1 MTTQVDGSIRIV
13 DDAPLIM
20 HLSDEIL
27 GEHLPR
33 IAKAYRSSIR
43 DDLRMLLRRYNFV
56 DFAQKVVGVGS
67 VGTRCYIVLMQGS
80 GPNDPLFLQIKQASA
95 SVLEPYA
102 GKSRYTN
109 HGQRVVRGQQYIQA
123 ASDIFLG
130 WGREKWLDIYV
141 RQLRDMKGSAD
152 VASMDPKR
160 MALYGPLC
168 GWLLRARTPG
178 PVTRPRSPDTSGP
191 AIDSTPRWWSSPMR
205 TPTRPSATTRRLP
218 RQSRSVGYGPRQIAE
233 PRALLVLSRAV
244 VRPGE
249 NRTLIRRR
257 GDGA

>member
-1 MTTQVDGSIRIV
+1 
-13 DDAPLIM
+13 
-20 HLSDEIL
+20 
-27 GEHLPR
+27 
-33 IAKAYRSSIR
+33 
-43 DDLRMLLRRYNFV
+43 MLLRRYNFV

-152 VASMDPKR
+152 VATH
-160 MALYGPLC
+160 GPEAHGVVWRRC
-168 GWLLRARTPG
+168 AAGRLRARTPD
-178 PVTRPRSPDTSGP
+178 PVTRPRLPDTSGQ
-191 AIDSTPRWWSSPMR
+191 ATDSTPRWWSLPMR
-205 TPTRPSATTRRLP
+205 TPIRPSATTRRLP
-218 RQSRSVGYGPRQIAE
+218 RQSRSVGFGRRQIAE

-249 NRTLIRRR
+249 SRTLIRRR